1 MQVPNRKLP
10 AKDVLIDPADGLSKA
25 PPETDIKKGDRVRV
39 ALDADHF
46 EDQQKWQ
53 YGRVY
58 FCHSRLLLDIEF
70 ESGDKTYSLPAFA
83 HEVQKAWS
91 PAQP

>member
-25 PPETDIKKGDRVRV
+25 PPETDIKTGDRVRV

-58 FCHSRLLLDIEF
+58 FCHSRLLLHI
-70 ESGDKTYSLPAFA
+70 
-83 HEVQKAWS
+83 
-91 PAQP
+91 QPVLLHMILASKKLSERGI